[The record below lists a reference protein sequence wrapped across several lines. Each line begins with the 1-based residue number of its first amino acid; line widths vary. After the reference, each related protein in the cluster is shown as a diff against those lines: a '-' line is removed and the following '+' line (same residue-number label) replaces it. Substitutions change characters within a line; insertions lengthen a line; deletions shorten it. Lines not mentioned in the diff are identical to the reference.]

1 MTDNKTGLIDGLVS
15 LTDELKSAQ
24 VILYQRTIKRILR
37 YIASNPELKFITTH
51 CSGIY
56 DYSEL
61 FANASNGNGVLAFV
75 LPNDNYKVICLVTGL
90 LFNIDRNNI
99 DFLSFIK
106 SNFNGQKVTAQYE
119 DFCEYIMTEYC
130 DAFDMLLNE
139 DSRIV
144 NVDES
149 ITEKSAPTRVLD
161 QISPLILDISE
172 QILIDKTM
180 SEGKRVESLAM
191 LEGMCYVLERGN
203 SVLIKAMWI
212 GLKYTISTSKQYA
225 SNMKVLRN
233 ILSDFGLI

>member
-1 MTDNKTGLIDGLVS
+1 MTDNKTDLIEGLIALS
-15 LTDELKSAQ
+15 DELKSAQ

-37 YIASNPELKFITTH
+37 YIASNNELKFIATH
-51 CSGIY
+51 CSGVY

-61 FANASNGNGVLAFV
+61 FKNASNGNGIHSFV
-75 LPNDNYKVICLVTGL
+75 LPSDHYKVVCLVTGL

-99 DFLSFIK
+99 DFLLFIK
-106 SNFNGQKVTAQYE
+106 SNFEGGKVTAQYE
-119 DFCEYIMTEYC
+119 EFCEYIMTEYC
-130 DAFDMLLNE
+130 IAFDMLLNE

-149 ITEKSAPTRVLD
+149 ITEKNVPTRVLD
-161 QISPLILDISE
+161 QISPLILAISE

-203 SVLIKAMWI
+203 SVLIRAMWI
-212 GLKYTISTSKQYA
+212 GLKYTISTSKQYS
-225 SNMKVLRN
+225 SNLKVLRS